1 MSLFFLFCAGR
12 LFMQHGIHIAGKR
25 FTAVAYTAL
34 VHTNIFRLHFP
45 CYTTI
50 LRLMKTSKEGLRMRT
65 KLYLCNYILLFLI
78 MILTGCNTQENY
90 SSLNSST
97 PSESGSLSSESEQT
111 VLEKGQISENMTFR
125 KGTGENDEII
135 LTGNNIQQVEMSFEG
150 WPQLILSLDADGTA
164 AFAQAT
170 EELSSNNGWISV
182 WLKDEQLFQTQ
193 ISAVITN
200 GLFSISTSDPEEL
213 FKKFQSA

>member
-1 MSLFFLFCAGR
+1 MS
-12 LFMQHGIHIAGKR
+12 K
-25 FTAVAYTAL
+25 
-34 VHTNIFRLHFP
+34 
-45 CYTTI
+45 
-50 LRLMKTSKEGLRMRT
+50 
-65 KLYLCNYILLFLI
+65 
-78 MILTGCNTQENY
+78 
-90 SSLNSST
+90 
-97 PSESGSLSSESEQT
+97 
-111 VLEKGQISENMTFR
+111 
-125 KGTGENDEII
+125 NDEII
-135 LTGNNIQQVEMSFEG
+135 LTGNNNQQVEMSFEG

-193 ISAVITN
+193 RSAVITN